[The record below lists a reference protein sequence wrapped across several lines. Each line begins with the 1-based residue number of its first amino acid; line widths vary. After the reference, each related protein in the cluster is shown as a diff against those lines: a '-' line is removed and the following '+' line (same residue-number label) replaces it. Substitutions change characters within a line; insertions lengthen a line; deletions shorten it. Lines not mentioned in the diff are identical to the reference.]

1 VKPKS
6 PNTDPRLHGVDGSRS
21 FAAEL
26 AETAD
31 DLRQLASDF
40 GLRPYRV
47 FSVRIRWSGD
57 TVGAGEPRV
66 VLEEEFLPTPR
77 VNLERLRREAR
88 EPGGYVER
96 GLIRMDRV
104 SARYTEDQIDALCVG
119 RDAPENEERLIEVRI
134 DGRTGEEPTRRRFA
148 VAEAPFLR
156 AEGFE
161 WIVRL
166 TPQDDARKRDGS
178 PALAP
183 RSLLERDRR

>member
-1 VKPKS
+1 VKPRS
-6 PNTDPRLHGVDGSRS
+6 PNADPRLHGVDGERS
-21 FAAEL
+21 LAADL

-31 DLRQLASDF
+31 ELRQIAADL
-40 GLRPYRV
+40 GVRPYRI
-47 FSVRIRWSGD
+47 FSVRIRWSGSV
-57 TVGAGEPRV
+57 VGAGVPSV

-77 VNLERLRREAR
+77 INLERMRREAR

-96 GLIRMDRV
+96 GIVKMDRI

-119 RDAPENEERLIEVRI
+119 RLAPANEERLIEVRL
-134 DGRTGEEPTRRRFA
+134 DSRQGEPARRRFA

-156 AEGFE
+156 AESFE

-166 TPQDDARKRDGS
+166 VPQDDPRERSGA

-183 RSLLERDRR
+183 RSLLERDR